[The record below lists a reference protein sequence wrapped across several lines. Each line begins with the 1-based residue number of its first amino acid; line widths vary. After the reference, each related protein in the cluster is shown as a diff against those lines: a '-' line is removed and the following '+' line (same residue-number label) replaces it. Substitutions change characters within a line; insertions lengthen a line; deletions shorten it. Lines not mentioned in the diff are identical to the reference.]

1 MMRLEP
7 HVAMDSSETLF
18 SWLGRLAAIHAGL
31 DLVPFLNDLQIKSR
45 EIEIDANG
53 AHERLADLTGVSIGQ
68 MAQQHYFS
76 VGDRRLRFRSET
88 FAVEFAPK
96 VHRMVCPLCL
106 EEEGGGDPIRGPRTW
121 KFRLLW
127 TVRYC
132 AACPKHLV
140 GLVSPVHK
148 KVGYVPEHDT
158 ARAVGDRLPELISKA
173 APRPVTPLQR
183 WVTHRMLGDR
193 GDGWLDRQDI
203 DQAAKATEMLGVVL
217 AHGPMPNMNLMTAED
232 WDRAWEAGFEVT
244 SRGAE
249 AIVAALEGL
258 TLRGRASTR
267 SFTGPQANLGRL
279 YQWLA
284 FNEASGWRAGPI
296 RDLVREH
303 IIDNYNVAAGDVV
316 LSEVVPCRRVHTAV
330 SLHLATG
337 INSRTARNLMEDV
350 GRPGGVMEAADAER
364 LAADYEASIPL
375 LHVPKYLNCSRVHA
389 QLLSEAGIIKPMGNP
404 GRCRLHSRFM
414 PAELDSFLERL
425 RARATDVEITGDFKD
440 FARCAMK
447 VWVPSPR
454 IVQAVLD
461 GTLSKVALAP
471 GVPGYLGI
479 RVSVSEVKEKLRP
492 D

>member
-1 MMRLEP
+1 MMRLQP

-18 SWLGRLAAIHAGL
+18 SWLGRLAAIHAGF
-31 DLVPFLNDLQIKSR
+31 DLVPFLNDLQLKSR

-53 AHERLADLTGVSIGQ
+53 AHERLADLTGVSIRQ
-68 MAQQHYFS
+68 MAHQHYFS
-76 VGDRRLRFRSET
+76 VGDRRLRFRDET

-106 EEEGGGDPIRGPRTW
+106 EEEGGGNPVRGPRTW

-132 AACPKHLV
+132 AVCPEHLV

-148 KVGYVPEHDT
+148 GAGYVPEHDT
-158 ARAVGDRLPELISKA
+158 ARAIGNRLSELISKA

-183 WVTHRMLGDR
+183 WVTRRMLGDR

-217 AHGPMPNMNLMTAED
+217 AHGPMPNMNLMTAPD

-249 AIVAALEGL
+249 AIMGALEGL
-258 TLRGRASTR
+258 TIRGRASTR
-267 SFTGPQANLGRL
+267 SFKGPQANLGRL

-316 LSEVVPCRRVHTAV
+316 LGEMVPRRRVHTAV

-337 INSRTARNLMEDV
+337 INSRTARNLMADL
-350 GRPGGVMEAADAER
+350 GRPGQVMEAADAEK

-389 QLLSEAGIIKPMGNP
+389 LLLSEAGIIRPMGRP
-404 GRCRLHSRFM
+404 GKCRLHSRFL
-414 PAELDSFLERL
+414 PAELDSFLARL
-425 RARATDVEITGDFKD
+425 RAAATAVNMPHDAAD
-440 FARCAMK
+440 FAKCAMSAK
-447 VWVPSPR
+447 VPSPS

-461 GTLSKVALAP
+461 DRLGKVAVDP
-471 GVPGYLGI
+471 TVRDYLGI
-479 RVSVSEVKEKLRP
+479 RVSISEVREKLGSG
-492 D
+492 

>member
-1 MMRLEP
+1 MMRLQP

-45 EIEIDANG
+45 EIEIG
-53 AHERLADLTGVSIGQ
+53 ADGTPARLADLTGVSTAQ
-68 MAQQHYFS
+68 MARQHYFS
-76 VGDRRLRFRSET
+76 VDSRRLRFRAET
-88 FAVEFAPK
+88 FASEFAPK

-106 EEEGGGDPIRGPRTW
+106 KEDGGSDPVRGPRRW
-121 KFRLLW
+121 RFRLLW

-132 AACPKHLV
+132 AACPRHGV

-148 KVGYVPEHDT
+148 EMGYVPAHDT
-158 ARAVGDRLPELISKA
+158 ARAIGARLPELIAKT
-173 APRPVTPLQR
+173 APRPVTSLQR
-183 WVTHRMLGDR
+183 WVTRRMMGER
-193 GDGWLDRQDI
+193 GAGWLDGQDI
-203 DQAAKATEMLGVVL
+203 DQATKATEMLGVVL
-217 AHGPMPNMNLMTAED
+217 AHGPMPNMNLMSAQD
-232 WDRAWEAGFEVT
+232 WDQAWEAGFEVT

-303 IIDNYNVAAGDVV
+303 IIDNYNVGAGNVV
-316 LSEVVPCRRVHTAV
+316 LGEAVLRRRTHTAI
-330 SLHLATG
+330 SLHRATG
-337 INSRTARNLMEDV
+337 INSRTAANLMEDV
-350 GRPGGVMEAADAER
+350 GRPGGVMDAADAEK

-375 LHVPKYLNCSRVHA
+375 FHVPKYLNCSRVHA
-389 QLLSEAGIIKPMGNP
+389 QLLAEARIIRPMGKP
-404 GRCRLHSRFM
+404 GKCRLHSRYL
-414 PAELDSFLERL
+414 PTELDSFLDQL
-425 RARATDVEITGDFKD
+425 IARTVDIEITGDFAD
-440 FARCAMK
+440 FAKCAMK

-471 GVPGYLGI
+471 GVSGYLGI
-479 RVSVSEVKEKLRP
+479 RVSVSEVKEKLRS